1 MPAPRKAEKAPHPL
15 AINDGSAENGAGPK
29 DPPASQEPPREP
41 EASAPATSPQAQQQS
56 QPQAGQDPNPGPYV
70 VELATVE
77 ALMDERLAKLD
88 RGNAGLQLGI
98 LALAGAAFLIALAAY
113 KRAMVAEAEAM
124 LEGGE

>member
-29 DPPASQEPPREP
+29 APPASQEP
-41 EASAPATSPQAQQQS
+41 QS